1 VTLAIKFAKSLLIVV
16 IRGKFWYYDRIERQK
31 SVLSGVEWEI
41 SVGILLEEAGRLLA
55 LTGAQNMRLGQYD

>member
-1 VTLAIKFAKSLLIVV
+1 LEIRLGGVGMCLI
-16 IRGKFWYYDRIERQK
+16 
-31 SVLSGVEWEI
+31 WEI